1 MRCRNDCPP
10 DFGAIEIAVPATGI
24 PANVQ
29 APASAFETAVAANA
43 GDAAVETAVA
53 ADPQDAAPPP
63 RKMQR
68 PQRSQQMRPR
78 RLHCGLVWTGGRL
91 RPVSC
96 HANAETAVAA
106 SITRS
111 DSQPEHMRK
120 PQLRQTPPGLP
131 CIMWSYAT
139 VKQAARAYNDA
150 QQCRGAECRP
160 CFRMARFC
168 HGRRSKDEV
177 KRPGGSKRQR
187 TEKWLAR
194 TAQSLDAAVEDADRD
209 CPAEVV
215 AALCK
220 HHIYASESVPAARTF
235 PAAVAG
241 VSTPCAVADVNV
253 ACETGALPT
262 GSIEEREANVL
273 RLKNAEIDYL
283 SKHFERGGGETIDV
297 IQKVRWYR
305 SEIQREEQIVEGMR
319 WYSAD
324 VLDQLDDVLTE
335 HAKQTN
341 IQTADTLEQLERLTP
356 HPPQPLCATAKA
368 CFPKK
373 MNLQNSLN
381 FESNIDHSCGT
392 KT

>member
-10 DFGAIEIAVPATGI
+10 DFGSIEIAVPATGI
-24 PANVQ
+24 PANVH

-43 GDAAVETAVA
+43 GDAEVETAVA

-68 PQRSQQMRPR
+68 AQRSQQMRPR

-131 CIMWSYAT
+131 CIMWSYAR
-139 VKQAARAYNDA
+139 VKRAARAYNDA

-177 KRPGGSKRQR
+177 KRPGGSKRQ
-187 TEKWLAR
+187 KQKSGW
-194 TAQSLDAAVEDADRD
+194 
-209 CPAEVV
+209 
-215 AALCK
+215 
-220 HHIYASESVPAARTF
+220 H
-235 PAAVAG
+235 G
-241 VSTPCAVADVNV
+241 
-253 ACETGALPT
+253 
-262 GSIEEREANVL
+262 
-273 RLKNAEIDYL
+273 RLKVWTLQSKTQTGRARPKLLLRCASITFMHLIL
-283 SKHFERGGGETIDV
+283 SLPRGHSQPRSQV
-297 IQKVRWYR
+297 SRRHVR
-305 SEIQREEQIVEGMR
+305 
-319 WYSAD
+319 
-324 VLDQLDDVLTE
+324 
-335 HAKQTN
+335 
-341 IQTADTLEQLERLTP
+341 
-356 HPPQPLCATAKA
+356 
-368 CFPKK
+368 
-373 MNLQNSLN
+373 SLM
-381 FESNIDHSCGT
+381 
-392 KT
+392 